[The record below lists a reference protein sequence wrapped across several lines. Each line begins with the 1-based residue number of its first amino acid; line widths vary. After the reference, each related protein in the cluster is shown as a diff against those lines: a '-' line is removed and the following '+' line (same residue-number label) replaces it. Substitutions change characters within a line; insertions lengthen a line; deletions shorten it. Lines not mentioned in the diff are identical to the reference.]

1 MQTFDAMASI
11 LCERRAWQVIIINDK
26 VIGRRVQAARLQK
39 KLSQADLAALLDVS
53 VSYVSR
59 IECGKIRLNLER
71 IIEIS
76 LLLDV
81 SILDVIDGCYAS
93 TEQAA
98 SEHITPPA
106 KERLYQLINTA
117 TPRALELMQELCE
130 SVYRLVP

>member
-1 MQTFDAMASI
+1 M
-11 LCERRAWQVIIINDK
+11 VIINDK
-26 VIGRRVQAARLQK
+26 VIGRKVQAARLQK

-71 IIEIS
+71 VIELS

-81 SILDVIDGCYAS
+81 SIPDMLDGCYAS
-93 TEQAA
+93 TGQAA
-98 SEHITPPA
+98 CEHMDSPD
-106 KERLYQLINTA
+106 KERLYQLISTA
-117 TPRALELMQELCE
+117 TPRALELMRELCE